1 MCIRDKYNSGTGSRI
16 TSTFVYLN
24 IGLTLLEASND
35 VFRNSIGLIGRHVRG
50 AIYIFDRPLCHP
62 KIREKDLWVVEI

>member
-1 MCIRDKYNSGTGSRI
+1 MRIRDKYNSGTGSRI

-50 AIYIFDRPLCHP
+50 AIY
-62 KIREKDLWVVEI
+62 REAR